1 MTGSL
6 PDDTELDALSA
17 QVRAFAPLPDTEVE
31 RLLGEV
37 RAAPGGGGAAL
48 LVEQSLAQVLDAVLG
63 RRATGI
69 DVMDLYQ
76 EGSVAATV
84 AVGEYAARGGG
95 AAGLRTY
102 VARVVNAFLDDVVE
116 REEAQRVADALLVEQ
131 AKLAE
136 AAELT
141 LRRTLERE
149 PTILE
154 LAGLLQWPPERVEV
168 VVDALHLARAR
179 YDSEIV
185 EYLDDD
191 ES

>member
-1 MTGSL
+1 MSRL

-17 QVRAFAPLPDTEVE
+17 QVRAFTPLPEAEVG
-31 RLLGEV
+31 RLLAET
-37 RAAPGGGGAAL
+37 RNAPMGGGAAR

-63 RRATGI
+63 RRAPGI

-84 AVGEYAARGGG
+84 AVGEYAARGGEP
-95 AAGLRTY
+95 AGLRPY
-102 VARVVNAFLDDVVE
+102 VARVVNTFLDDVVE
-116 REEAQRVADALLVEQ
+116 REEVQRVADALLVEQ

-141 LRRTLERE
+141 LRRALGRE
-149 PTILE
+149 PTTLE
-154 LAGLLQWPPERVEV
+154 LAGVLQWPPERVEV
-168 VVDALHLARAR
+168 VVDALRLARAR